1 MGVETERQTRR
12 EEMANKF
19 GSGVLRS
26 LLIAG
31 LLSLRLPLALG
42 ETEAVTVRE
51 RGAAFPSSFS
61 FPLGAGVEGGQG
73 EGRKRESAGRGKP
86 AAPPKQPT

>member
-42 ETEAVTVRE
+42 ETETVTVRE

-61 FPLGAGVEGGQG
+61 FPLGGGRWMAGRRE
-73 EGRKRESAGRGKP
+73 EESAGRGKP
-86 AAPPKQPT
+86 AAQPKQPT

>member
-42 ETEAVTVRE
+42 ETETVTVRE
-51 RGAAFPSSFS
+51 ERPSLLLFS
-61 FPLGAGVEGGQG
+61 LGREG
-73 EGRKRESAGRGKP
+73 
-86 AAPPKQPT
+86 

>member
-19 GSGVLRS
+19 GSGVLRP

-42 ETEAVTVRE
+42 ETETVTVRE
-51 RGAAFPSSFS
+51 RGAAFSSSFS
-61 FPLGAGVEGGQG
+61 FPLGGG
-73 EGRKRESAGRGKP
+73 RWMAGRREEEN
-86 AAPPKQPT
+86 